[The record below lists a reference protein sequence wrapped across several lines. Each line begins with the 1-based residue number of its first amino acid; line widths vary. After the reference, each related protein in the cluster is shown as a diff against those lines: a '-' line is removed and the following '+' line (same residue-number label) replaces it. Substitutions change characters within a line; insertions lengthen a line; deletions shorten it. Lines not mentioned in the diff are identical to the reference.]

1 MMKDFRLVVEVPV
14 RFADTDAL
22 GHVNNA
28 HYLSFMEAA
37 RIEYL
42 ARVLGARKVEDF
54 GVILARAEVDYK
66 SPAFHHETLLVG
78 CRTDEVGGASI
89 KMSYRMEDKATGRLV
104 AEGKAVIVRYDYA
117 LGRPTRVGDDWRR
130 RMDEFEGGVK

>member
-1 MMKDFRLVVEVPV
+1 MEGFKVVSEVPA

-28 HYLSFMEAA
+28 VYLNY
-37 RIEYL
+37 IEV
-42 ARVLGARKVEDF
+42 ARVDYLRLVLGRRDIKDF

-78 CRTDEVGGASI
+78 CKVDSLGGSSI
-89 KMSYRMEDKATGRLV
+89 NMSYRVEDKETGRLV
-104 AEGKAVIVRYDYA
+104 ALAKTVLVAYDYA
-117 LGRPTRVGDDWRR
+117 LGRPVRIPQDAREKMEAYDGLA
-130 RMDEFEGGVK
+130 